1 MTIQLVESKITKSKP
16 FHSIIKTTNL
26 KSSKPTKSSKSSSK
40 SKSKSKSKSTQTLT
54 IIDNGLELYQN
65 NNNTSNNNSNQQQ
78 QQQPKLKYNNK
89 SMIKISNPGPFT
101 SIQPE
106 STLIGINQKSIR
118 GMSLVQVSQILERVP
133 IGHDLI
139 LLARCEKDDDIQDD
153 HDDHDIIHDGHD
165 DPRNKRKDHDKNDK
179 DNTSNFSTRT
189 LTERE
194 KNRIA
199 TGGTKYSHC
208 CIPCGG
214 GCCEGCGECCLC
226 RIQ

>member
-26 KSSKPTKSSKSSSK
+26 KSTKSSSSK
-40 SKSKSKSKSTQTLT
+40 TKSKSKSKSTQTLT

-65 NNNTSNNNSNQQQ
+65 NTSNNSNQQQ
-78 QQQPKLKYNNK
+78 QPKLKSKYNK

-139 LLARCEKDDDIQDD
+139 LLARCEKDDDDIIHGD
-153 HDDHDIIHDGHD
+153 HDHDIIHDDH

-179 DNTSNFSTRT
+179 DNSNFSTRT

-214 GCCEGCGECCLC
+214 GGCEGCGECCLC